1 VSKMPSGLF
10 AEEHGVRGSDGPT
23 AYRIGSPATGT
34 LLLTYGYSAW
44 AQTVA
49 AFVVSAPNDIRA
61 LLAHAEAQ
69 AAEIARLRADNEGLQ
84 QSLEIA
90 IRVAHA
96 RAALAG
102 EGD

>member
-1 VSKMPSGLF
+1 MLS
-10 AEEHGVRGSDGPT
+10 AEEQAFETWWVAQHPTEYQQSHGRARTGIPT
-23 AYRIGSPATGT
+23 YVWAKK
-34 LLLTYGYSAW
+34 AW
-44 AQTVA
+44 
-49 AFVVSAPNDIRA
+49 
-61 LLAHAEAQ
+61 LAHAEAQ